1 MAEDSVTLWL
11 GVGTGSCTDWVG
23 MLYQEIEGRSSCS
36 DTGFVGS
43 CAR

>member
-1 MAEDSVTLWL
+1 MADDNVTLWL
-11 GVGTGSCTDWVG
+11 VVGTGPCTDSVG

-43 CAR
+43 CAG